1 MINNNRTRT
10 GQQFLNFDKETTERL
25 GAPISFFAGEEFP
38 SAPGFGRRVG
48 ALQKFSTAFASIHF
62 SLCRKSFFVTVAAM
76 DTRVLLDGLMAYCG
90 FIPLLTLHEFGHA
103 WMAWKCGD
111 DTARLLGR
119 ITVNPLA
126 HMEFVGTVVLPLLA
140 IFLSAS
146 SPELAGLII
155 GWGKPVPVNPSNL
168 RHPRRDGTL
177 VALAGPAM
185 NVLLAVGLIA
195 IAKVGDVASIDPMVS
210 ICRTLALQ
218 SLFLCFF
225 NLLPIPPL
233 DGSHV
238 VKNLIG
244 MSYETYWRISQ
255 FGFFIVI
262 VVMQIKEVRWAIK
275 FVTYL
280 TWGLIRI
287 AFRV

>member
-1 MINNNRTRT
+1 
-10 GQQFLNFDKETTERL
+10 
-25 GAPISFFAGEEFP
+25 
-38 SAPGFGRRVG
+38 
-48 ALQKFSTAFASIHF
+48 
-62 SLCRKSFFVTVAAM
+62 M
-76 DTRVLLDGLMAYCG
+76 DTRALLDGLIAYCG

-111 DTARLLGR
+111 DTARSLGR
-119 ITVNPLA
+119 ITVNPIA
-126 HMEFVGTVVLPLLA
+126 HMEVIGTVVLPLLA
-140 IFLSAS
+140 VFLSAHD
-146 SPELAGLII
+146 PRLGMLII
-155 GWGKPVPVNPSNL
+155 GWGKPVPVNPNNL
-168 RHPRRDGTL
+168 RNPRLDGTL

-195 IAKVGDVASIDPMVS
+195 LAKAGQVASIDPMVS

-262 VVMQIKEVRWAIK
+262 AVMQIKEVRGAIQL
-275 FVTYL
+275 VTYL
-280 TWGLIRI
+280 TLDLIQM
-287 AFRV
+287 AFNV